1 MTFNELD
8 KRAIE
13 WNQIANGHR
22 TPENRY
28 DVQIDMCN
36 EEMLKE
42 YFYWYGEF
50 IKYERNHDERKI
62 LIEMLDGI
70 ADSFFVFAELRNILK
85 LADPQGKYISHF
97 YFMFDLALDTAKPIF
112 GEDTIIKAYHRVIE
126 SNFSKFVQSDDMTLE
141 QAILESN
148 VISLAYNCKCDPE
161 LINDYWVFRDQ
172 NGKIRKPST
181 FKTVDLSDLIQ
192 EIEIDYRI

>member
-13 WNQIANGHR
+13 WNNIANGHR

-85 LADPQGKYISHF
+85 LADQQGKYISHF
-97 YFMFDLALDTAKPIF
+97 YFMLDLALDTAKPIF
-112 GEDTIIKAYHRVIE
+112 REDTITKAYHRVIE

-181 FKTVDLSDLIQ
+181 FKPVDLSDLI
-192 EIEIDYRI
+192 

>member
-8 KRAIE
+8 KLAIE

-22 TPENRY
+22 SLEER
-28 DVQIDMCN
+28 IDTQFDQCN
-36 EEMLKE
+36 EEMCKE
-42 YFYWYGEF
+42 FFYWLGEYNKF
-50 IKYERNHDERKI
+50 NSKHSVKEIKTEI
-62 LIEMLDGI
+62 LDGF
-70 ADSFFVFAELRNILK
+70 ADSRFVVAEFKNLQNKTGFYEHTNNYMIKLFRNVIT
-85 LADPQGKYISHF
+85 ISR
-97 YFMFDLALDTAKPIF
+97 DIF
-112 GEDTIIKAYHRVIE
+112 GHSTLVEAYSRVIE

-148 VISLAYNCKCDPE
+148 VISLAYNCKCDQE

-181 FKTVDLSDLIQ
+181 FKPVDLSDLI
-192 EIEIDYRI
+192 

>member
-85 LADPQGKYISHF
+85 LADQQGKYISYF
-97 YFMFDLALDTAKPIF
+97 YFMLDLALDTVKPIF
-112 GEDTIIKAYHRVIE
+112 REDTITKAYHRVIE
-126 SNFSKFVQSDDMTLE
+126 SNFSKFVKVDDWHDE
-141 QAILESN
+141 QWAKNEQLIMIDRLGTE
-148 VISLAYNCKCDPE
+148 ITKE
-161 LINDYWVFRDQ
+161 LNNGYWVFRDS

-181 FKTVDLSDLIQ
+181 FKPVDLSDLI
-192 EIEIDYRI
+192 

>member
-13 WNQIANGHR
+13 WNNIANGHR

-70 ADSFFVFAELRNILK
+70 ADSFFVYAELRNILK
-85 LADPQGKYISHF
+85 LADQQGKYISHF
-97 YFMFDLALDTAKPIF
+97 YFMLDLALDTVKPIF

-126 SNFSKFVQSDDMTLE
+126 SNFSKFISAELMIEE
-141 QAILESN
+141 QAIFEAGL
-148 VISLAYNCKCDPE
+148 ISGRFQCDCVPE
-161 LINDYWVFRDQ
+161 LNNGYWVFRDS

-181 FKTVDLSDLIQ
+181 FKTVDLSDLI
-192 EIEIDYRI
+192 

>member
-8 KRAIE
+8 KLAIE

-22 TPENRY
+22 SLEERINT
-28 DVQIDMCN
+28 QIDQCN
-36 EEMLKE
+36 EEMCKE
-42 YFYWYGEF
+42 FFHWLGEWNKF
-50 IKYERNHDERKI
+50 NSKHTEDEIKTEI
-62 LIEMLDGI
+62 LDGF
-70 ADSFFVFAELRNILK
+70 ADSSFVYVEFLNLVDLLGFYEHANNYFFK
-85 LADPQGKYISHF
+85 LFSNVKNC
-97 YFMFDLALDTAKPIF
+97 ALDIF
-112 GEDTIIKAYHRVIE
+112 GAHELHEAYHRVIE

-172 NGKIRKPST
+172 NGKIHKPST
-181 FKTVDLSDLIQ
+181 FKTVDLSDLI
-192 EIEIDYRI
+192 